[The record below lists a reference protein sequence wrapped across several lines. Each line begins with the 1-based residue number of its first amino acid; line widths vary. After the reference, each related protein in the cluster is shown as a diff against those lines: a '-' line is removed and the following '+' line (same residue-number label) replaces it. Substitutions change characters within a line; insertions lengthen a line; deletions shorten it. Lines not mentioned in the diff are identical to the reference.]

1 MKNKHTKRNRAKSD
15 SKISA
20 AVLKALF
27 DCIPDGI
34 IMYNEQGIVED
45 INDSCCSLLGSTK
58 EELVGKYITHFLIK
72 QNNYAP
78 IELSEFVTAKNWR
91 PVYLKQKNDTFLPAE
106 AIVKE
111 VLKNKYLLIIN
122 NNAIANLRYD
132 DISQKLEE
140 LQFSKDLLEERS
152 AELNILSA
160 QLAQSELEL
169 KELNASKDKF
179 FSILAHDLKS
189 PFSGL
194 AGYMDLLVDDFDGL
208 SLPEIKEYIMNIRT
222 TVINIYNL
230 TKNLLDWS
238 RLQNGRMKC
247 EIIKLNLYEIVL
259 YATSLVSAN
268 AHNKDISIINNT
280 DINASVFADEMMINS
295 VIENL
300 LSNAI
305 KFTPRGGKITISSRP
320 MNIFH
325 EISIADTGIGMSKK
339 TLEKIFKIES
349 IHTTPGT
356 EQEKGTGLGLIL
368 CKEMIERQKG
378 AISVESKENE
388 GTRFSFILPSADED
402 ETDFNTKNVF
412 AGTAKYDRN

>member
-1 MKNKHTKRNRAKSD
+1 MKKQGAKTKRAKLNP
-15 SKISA
+15 KIST
-20 AVLKALF
+20 AVLHALF
-27 DCIPDGI
+27 DSVQDGMILYNKEGI
-34 IMYNEQGIVED
+34 IEN
-45 INDSCCSLLGSTK
+45 INDSCCGFLGLTK
-58 EELVGKYITHFLIK
+58 EESLGIYITDFLME
-72 QNNYAP
+72 QNSYTP
-78 IELSEFVTAKNWR
+78 IELNKLVAAKNSR

-106 AIVKE
+106 VIIKE
-111 VLKNKYLLIIN
+111 VIENKYLLIIN
-122 NNAIANLRYD
+122 SDIITRLSYD
-132 DISQKLEE
+132 GVSRKLEE
-140 LQFSKDLLEERS
+140 LQFNKDLLEERS

-189 PFSGL
+189 PFGGL
-194 AGYMDLLVDDFDGL
+194 IGYMDLLVDDFDSL
-208 SLPEIKEYIMNIRT
+208 SLAEIKEYILNIHT
-222 TVINIYNL
+222 SVINIHAL

-259 YATSLVSAN
+259 YAVSLINAN
-268 AHNKDISIINNT
+268 AHNKDISIVNNT
-280 DINASVFADEMMINS
+280 DTNASVFADEMMINS
-295 VIENL
+295 VFENL

-305 KFTPRGGKITISSRP
+305 KFTPRGGKITISSKP
-320 MNIFH
+320 VNIFH
-325 EISIADTGIGMSKK
+325 EISIVDTGIGMSKE

-349 IHTTPGT
+349 VHTTLGT

-378 AISVESKENE
+378 AISVESKVNE

-402 ETDFNTKNVF
+402 EIDFNCTNAIV
-412 AGTAKYDRN
+412 GTAKND